1 VTAAD
6 TPAWR
11 RAFNGVE
18 RRVGPQLA
26 AVTNSSDF
34 QIAAQTLRRARR
46 AIARPVDGLA
56 SRGLHLVGLPSHADV
71 RDLRRQLGEIQREML
86 ALRRD
91 LLRAERDRQ
100 GPQ

>member
-1 VTAAD
+1 VAD

-11 RAFNGVE
+11 RAFDGVE

-34 QIAAQTLRRARR
+34 HTATQMLRRARR
-46 AIARPVDGLA
+46 AIAGPVDSLA
-56 SRGLHLVGLPSHADV
+56 SWGLHLVGLPSHADV
-71 RDLRRQLGEIQREML
+71 RELRRQLGEIQREIL

-91 LLRAERDRQ
+91 LVGAKRDKQ